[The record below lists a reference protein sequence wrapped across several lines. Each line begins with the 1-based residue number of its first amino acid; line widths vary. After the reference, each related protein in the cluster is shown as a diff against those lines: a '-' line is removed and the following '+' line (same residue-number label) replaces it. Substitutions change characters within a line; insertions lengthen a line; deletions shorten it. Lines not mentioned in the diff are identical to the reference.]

1 MKLLKIVAN
10 NFKLCEDNFT
20 ISYVPVANKTEEDKE
35 FELNEIKENLY
46 TFSTIGIVGKNASG
60 KTTAVELLALV
71 YEILSFFRVKNSYL
85 IDIIDKKLNL
95 DITFYHEGYIYRY
108 ITVLLPSSTKTIT
121 FANEL
126 LYKRLYF
133 KTHAKDLFNYD
144 KYEEVDTT
152 NFHLPDDT
160 SMLYYVLKKLLLRG
174 VYLSS
179 DDFNYMGYSEAF
191 DTYKLF
197 NSTSII
203 SKILKMFDEHLEN
216 IAKLKEDEYKIYYT
230 NKTTKIVNSREL
242 YRLLSSGTTKGF
254 SLFTFAIYSLLF
266 GADLVIDEIENHF
279 HKTLVENL
287 INLYKD
293 KSVNKH
299 NATLIFTT
307 HYPELLDLF
316 NRADNI
322 YITKYNDKIKL
333 ENMYLNYNFRP
344 ELSKSKKFYNN
355 AFGTAVDYEALMDFK
370 DKLQNTNIS

>member
-242 YRLLSSGTTKGF
+242 YKLLSSGTTKGF
-254 SLFTFAIYSLLF
+254 CLFTFAIYSLLF

-355 AFGTAVDYEALMDFK
+355 AFGTAIDYEALMDFK

>member
-10 NFKLCEDNFT
+10 GFKLCEDNFT
-20 ISYVPVANKTEEDKE
+20 VSYVPGANKTEEDKE
-35 FELNEIKENLY
+35 FELNEINENLY
-46 TFSTIGIVGKNASG
+46 TFTTIGIVGKNASG

-85 IDIIDKKLNL
+85 IDIVDKKLNL
-95 DITFYHEGYIYRY
+95 DLTFYHDGYVYRY
-108 ITVLLPSSTKTIT
+108 ITDLLPSNTRTIT
-121 FANEL
+121 FANEK

-144 KYEEVDTT
+144 KYEEFDTT

-160 SMLYYVLKKLLLRG
+160 SIIYYVLCKISLRG

-179 DDFNYMGYSEAF
+179 NDFDYMSYSDAF
-191 DTYKLF
+191 DIYKLF

-203 SKILKMFDEHLEN
+203 SKILKMFDSHLED
-216 IAKLKEDEYKIYYT
+216 IKMLKEDEYKIYYT
-230 NKTTKIVNSREL
+230 NKTTKTVNSKEL
-242 YRLLSSGTTKGF
+242 HKLLSSGTTKGF

-299 NATLIFTT
+299 NAALIFTT

-322 YITKYNDKIKL
+322 YITKYNAKINL
-333 ENMYLNYNFRP
+333 ENMYLSYNFRP

-370 DKLQNTNIS
+370 KELM

>member
-1 MKLLKIVAN
+1 MSSDRFSPLEIDAIGEILNISLGASATAVSSMLSKRVDITTPRVKVLTAEEFEFTNLEPAIGVEITYVAGLKGTNVMLLKRSDVKAIVEI
-10 NFKLCEDNFT
+10 LMM
-20 ISYVPVANKTEEDKE
+20 TEIPDEE

-216 IAKLKEDEYKIYYT
+216 IAKLKE
-230 NKTTKIVNSREL
+230 
-242 YRLLSSGTTKGF
+242 
-254 SLFTFAIYSLLF
+254 
-266 GADLVIDEIENHF
+266 
-279 HKTLVENL
+279 
-287 INLYKD
+287 
-293 KSVNKH
+293 
-299 NATLIFTT
+299 TLI
-307 HYPELLDLF
+307 
-316 NRADNI
+316 
-322 YITKYNDKIKL
+322 IKTD
-333 ENMYLNYNFRP
+333 
-344 ELSKSKKFYNN
+344 S
-355 AFGTAVDYEALMDFK
+355 
-370 DKLQNTNIS
+370 